1 MSSISPIRVTG
12 LSGNFDMEGI
22 IEASMIRDK
31 EKVDKAKQEQQ
42 IVKWKQEIYRNVI
55 QESKDL
61 YDKYLSI
68 NSPNSIVSEK
78 AYSSTRITSSDESI
92 IVAKGS
98 AGAEK
103 INYQF
108 AVSQMAEPAKFTIKL
123 NSSEPIVRQ
132 FPPNA
137 SGASS
142 LTIGDVNIPISEQ
155 DTTSTIVSKINSLCA
170 DNDIKASYSEMT
182 GELIISRKQTGSSS
196 DINLRVIGNDNLA
209 QQIANDNGITFIND
223 AGGNKVA
230 NVYGKNLEADV
241 TDEHGRVT
249 HISKEQNSFNIDNI
263 DYNVNSK
270 GTAKLTSVTDTE
282 EAVKN
287 MQAFV
292 DDYNKLMD
300 KVYGLVTTKKP
311 KDYPPLT
318 DAQKED
324 MTTEEIEK
332 WEKKAKEGILRND
345 DELRGFVE
353 DIQSAFFGDGKN
365 IIALRK
371 LGINE
376 SENYNK
382 KGQISFNADT
392 FSKALIDDSDKV
404 YKTLAGYSSNY
415 DDKGMF
421 EKLKDI
427 VYEYSGSS
435 TSKLPKK
442 AGIEKTASASE
453 NVYSKQIAEQE
464 RNISRLVEKMN
475 DKEKR
480 LYAKYSA
487 LESLLNQYSSQ
498 MNYFSQAQ
506 GN

>member
-1 MSSISPIRVTG
+1 MSSISPVRVTG

-31 EKVDKAKQEQQ
+31 EKVNKAKQDQQ
-42 IVKWKQEIYRNVI
+42 IVKWKQEIYRDI
-55 QESKDL
+55 IKESKNL
-61 YDKYLSI
+61 YDKYL
-68 NSPNSIVSEK
+68 NGDSPNSITNKK
-78 AYSSTRITSSDESI
+78 AYSATRITSSDESI

-108 AVSQMAEPAKFTIKL
+108 AVSQMAEPAKVTIKL
-123 NSSEPIVRQ
+123 NSSDPIVQQ

-142 LTIGDVNIPISEQ
+142 LNIGGVNIPISEQ

-170 DNDIKASYSEMT
+170 DNDIRASYSEMT

-196 DINLRVIGNDNLA
+196 DIDLKVIGNDSLA
-209 QQIANDNGITFIND
+209 GQIASDNGITFTTD
-223 AGGNKVA
+223 ASGTKSAV
-230 NVYGKNLEADV
+230 VYGKNLD
-241 TDEHGRVT
+241 
-249 HISKEQNSFNIDNI
+249 QNSFKIDNI

-270 GTAKLTSVTDTE
+270 GSAKLVSVTDTE
-282 EAVKN
+282 EATKN
-287 MQAFV
+287 MKAFV
-292 DDYNKLMD
+292 DDYNALMD
-300 KVYGLVTTKKP
+300 KVYGLVTTKKS

-318 DAQKED
+318 DEQKDD

-345 DELRGFVE
+345 DELRAFVE
-353 DIQSAFFGDGKN
+353 DIQSMFFGDADT

-371 LGINE
+371 LGISE
-376 SENYNK
+376 HENYNK

-421 EKLKDI
+421 EKLKKI
-427 VYEYSGSS
+427 VFEYSGSS
-435 TSKLPKK
+435 ASKLTKK
-442 AGIEKTASASE
+442 AGMENSSSASQ

-487 LESLLNQYSSQ
+487 LESLLNKYSSQ

>member
-1 MSSISPIRVTG
+1 MSSINPIRVTG

-22 IEASMIRDK
+22 IEASLIRDK
-31 EKVDKAKQEQQ
+31 EKINKAKQNQQ
-42 IVKWKQEIYRNVI
+42 IVKWKQEIYRDVI
-55 QESKDL
+55 KESKNL
-61 YDKYLSI
+61 YDKYLSPDATNCI
-68 NSPNSIVSEK
+68 TNAK
-78 AYSSTRITSSDESI
+78 AYSATRITSSDESI

-108 AVSQMAEPAKFTIKL
+108 AVSQMAEPAKVTIKL
-123 NSSEPIVRQ
+123 NSSDPIVRQ

-137 SGASS
+137 SGASF
-142 LTIGDVNIPISEQ
+142 LNIGGVNIPISEQ
-155 DTTSTIVSKINSLCA
+155 DTTSSIVSKINYLCT
-170 DNDIKASYSEMT
+170 DNDIRASYSEMT

-196 DINLRVIGNDNLA
+196 DIDLKVIGNDSLA
-209 QQIANDNGITFIND
+209 GQIASDNGITFTTD
-223 AGGNKVA
+223 ASGTKSAV
-230 NVYGKNLEADV
+230 VYGKNLEADV
-241 TDEHGRVT
+241 TDDQGRVT
-249 HISKEQNSFNIDNI
+249 HISKEQNSFKIDNI

-270 GTAKLTSVTDTE
+270 GSAKLLSVTDTE
-282 EAVKN
+282 EATKN
-287 MQAFV
+287 MKAFV
-292 DDYNKLMD
+292 DDYNALMD
-300 KVYGLVTTKKP
+300 KVYGLVTTKKS

-318 DAQKED
+318 DEQKED

-332 WEKKAKEGILRND
+332 WEKKAKQGILRND
-345 DELRGFVE
+345 DELRAFVE
-353 DIQSAFFGDGKN
+353 DIQSMFFGEADT

-371 LGINE
+371 LGI
-376 SENYNK
+376 SEAKDYNK

-392 FSKALIDDSDKV
+392 FSKAIIDDSDKV

-435 TSKLPKK
+435 TSKFNKK
-442 AGIEKTASASE
+442 AGMENSSAASQ

>member
-22 IEASMIRDK
+22 IEASMTRDK
-31 EKVDKAKQEQQ
+31 EKVDKAKQDQQ
-42 IVKWKQEIYRNVI
+42 IVKWKQEIYRNII

-68 NSPNSIVSEK
+68 DSPNSIVSK
-78 AYSSTRITSSDESI
+78 NAYSATRITSSDESI

-108 AVSQMAEPAKFTIKL
+108 AVSQMAEPAKVTIKL
-123 NSSEPIVRQ
+123 NSSEPIVQQ

-142 LTIGDVNIPISEQ
+142 LTIGGVNIPISEQ

-170 DNDIKASYSEMT
+170 DSDIKASYSEMT

-196 DINLRVIGNDNLA
+196 ELDLKINGNDSLA
-209 QQIANDNGITFIND
+209 QQIADDNGITFGTDSSGSKFALVN
-223 AGGNKVA
+223 
-230 NVYGKNLEADV
+230 GKNMEADV
-241 TDEHGRVT
+241 TDEQGRVT
-249 HISKEQNSFNIDNI
+249 HISKEQNSFKIDNI
-263 DYNVNSK
+263 DYNINSK
-270 GTAKLTSVTDTE
+270 GNAKLVSVTDTE
-282 EAVKN
+282 EATKN
-287 MQAFV
+287 MKAFV

-318 DAQKED
+318 DDQKED

-345 DELRGFVE
+345 DELRSFVE

-365 IIALRK
+365 ITILSK

-376 SENYNK
+376 HENYNK
-382 KGQISFNADT
+382 KGQISFNADA

-427 VYEYSGSS
+427 VYDYSGSS
-435 TSKLPKK
+435 FSKFVKK
-442 AGIEKTASASE
+442 SGIEKTSSASE

-464 RNISRLVEKMN
+464 KNINRLVDKMN

>member
-22 IEASMIRDK
+22 IEASMTRDK
-31 EKVDKAKQEQQ
+31 EKVDKAKQDQQ
-42 IVKWKQEIYRNVI
+42 IVKWKQEIYRNII

-68 NSPNSIVSEK
+68 ESPNSIVSK
-78 AYSSTRITSSDESI
+78 NAYSATRITSSDESI

-108 AVSQMAEPAKFTIKL
+108 AVSQMAEPAKVTIKL
-123 NSSEPIVRQ
+123 NSSDPIVQQ

-142 LTIGDVNIPISEQ
+142 LTIGGVNVPISEQ

-170 DNDIKASYSEMT
+170 DSDIKASYSEMT
-182 GELIISRKQTGSSS
+182 GELIISKKQTGSSS
-196 DINLRVIGNDNLA
+196 ELDLKVTGNDNLA
-209 QQIANDNGITFIND
+209 QQIATDNGITFGTD
-223 AGGNKVA
+223 TSGSKSAV
-230 NVYGKNLEADV
+230 VHGKNLEADV
-241 TDEHGRVT
+241 TDEQGRVT
-249 HISKEQNSFNIDNI
+249 HISKEQNSFKIDNI

-270 GTAKLTSVTDTE
+270 GNAKLVSVTDTE
-282 EAVKN
+282 EATKN
-287 MQAFV
+287 MKAFV

-300 KVYGLVTTKKP
+300 KVYGLVTTKKS

-318 DAQKED
+318 DEQKED

-353 DIQSAFFGDGKN
+353 EIQSAFFGDGKN
-365 IIALRK
+365 ISVLSK

-376 SENYNK
+376 HENYNK
-382 KGQISFNADT
+382 KGQISFNADA

-427 VYEYSGSS
+427 VYDYSGSS
-435 TSKLPKK
+435 FSKFVKK
-442 AGIEKTASASE
+442 SGIEKTSSASE

-464 RNISRLVEKMN
+464 KNINRLVEKMN
-475 DKEKR
+475 DKEKK

>member
-1 MSSISPIRVTG
+1 MSSISPVRVTG

-31 EKVDKAKQEQQ
+31 EKVNKAKQDQQ
-42 IVKWKQEIYRNVI
+42 IVKWKQEIYRDI
-55 QESKDL
+55 IKESKNL
-61 YDKYLSI
+61 YDKYL
-68 NSPNSIVSEK
+68 NGDSPNSITNKK
-78 AYSSTRITSSDESI
+78 AYSATRITSSDESI

-108 AVSQMAEPAKFTIKL
+108 AVSQMAEPAKVTIKL
-123 NSSEPIVRQ
+123 NSSDPIVQQ

-142 LTIGDVNIPISEQ
+142 LNIGGVNIPISEQ

-170 DNDIKASYSEMT
+170 DNDIRASYSEMT

-196 DINLRVIGNDNLA
+196 DIDLKVIGNDSLA
-209 QQIANDNGITFIND
+209 GQIASDNGITFTTD
-223 AGGNKVA
+223 ASGTKSAV
-230 NVYGKNLEADV
+230 VYGKNLEADV
-241 TDEHGRVT
+241 TDDQGRVT
-249 HISKEQNSFNIDNI
+249 HISKEQNSFKIDNI

-270 GTAKLTSVTDTE
+270 GSAKLVSVTDTE
-282 EAVKN
+282 EATKN
-287 MQAFV
+287 MKAFV
-292 DDYNKLMD
+292 DDYNALMD
-300 KVYGLVTTKKP
+300 KVYGLVTTKKS

-318 DAQKED
+318 DEQKDD

-345 DELRGFVE
+345 DELRAFVE
-353 DIQSAFFGDGKN
+353 DIQSMFFGDADT

-371 LGINE
+371 LGISE
-376 SENYNK
+376 HENYNK

-421 EKLKDI
+421 EKLKKI
-427 VYEYSGSS
+427 VFEYSGSS
-435 TSKLPKK
+435 ASKLTKK
-442 AGIEKTASASE
+442 AGMENSSSASQ

-487 LESLLNQYSSQ
+487 LESLLNKY
-498 MNYFSQAQ
+498 
-506 GN
+506 

>member
-108 AVSQMAEPAKFTIKL
+108 AVSQ
-123 NSSEPIVRQ
+123 
-132 FPPNA
+132 
-137 SGASS
+137 
-142 LTIGDVNIPISEQ
+142 ISEQ

-223 AGGNKVA
+223 AGGNKFA

-300 KVYGLVTTKKP
+300 KVYGLVTTKKS

-345 DELRGFVE
+345 DELRAFVE